1 MTAYPLQRLY
11 EEVAFIAYHFKW
23 SHDEVMNM
31 EHWERILW
39 CEEISK
45 INTKI
50 NEVSGHDP

>member
-11 EEVAFIAYHFKW
+11 EEAAFIAYHFKW

-31 EHWERILW
+31 EHWERRLW

>member
-1 MTAYPLQRLY
+1 MTAYPLQRLC

-45 INTKI
+45 INTLI